1 MNLMGKG
8 PLGQKGAKPVRSKIM
23 RNAARDKDCTLRLD
37 GCRNDRATVVL
48 CHLRMFGAAGMGQK
62 PHDAIAVYGCAH
74 CHAILDRV
82 NQPEAPIGDG
92 DILRALIHT
101 LGDQIAS
108 GNITCRGDA

>member
-1 MNLMGKG
+1 MNLTGQPIYQK
-8 PLGQKGAKPVRSKIM
+8 GQKPVKSKPM

-62 PHDAIAVYGCAH
+62 PHDAIAVYGCAS
-74 CHAILDRV
+74 CHARLDRADTSGTWGYEDV
-82 NQPEAPIGDG
+82 
-92 DILRALIHT
+92 LRALIHT